1 LKQNQKQMKGDI
13 TLKRT
18 LKFILLAVIALVLA
32 TGPAWASRHFPIH
45 VPTRYGMVKGFHN
58 TDRTVAWTG
67 VPFAK
72 PPVGDLRWKAPQD
85 PERWRGVK
93 DATQPCV
100 PCAQIYTTPEWAK
113 TGVMIGSEDCLS
125 LNIYRPNT
133 HDRKLPVYVYFHG
146 GANHFGMASDYDG
159 SQIAAKSNMVVVIVQ
174 QRLGVMGWFTHP
186 ALRHGESALDDSGNF
201 GTLDNLKAL
210 EWIQDNIQFFGGDR
224 KNVTITGESAGAH
237 NVMNLVISPL
247 ASGRFHKAMSQS
259 GGMNPKTVAQG
270 EAMADQIISLLL
282 AQEGLT
288 LAEFNAWTVEEQES
302 YLRTLD
308 ASELWL
314 PLNDAIATMTF
325 DAFQD
330 GVVVPGSVTATIRS
344 GDYNKV
350 PIILGA
356 NASEMKAFLPLYG
369 PALSAQSGLNIPWL
383 NLIGV
388 LKGYIPSIDYVLPTE
403 FDKKLYQVSG
413 YYGSRNWR
421 AKFVDERARA
431 LAEQQGHVYAYQ
443 LNWGEPGSG
452 PVPFDFIYGALH
464 TLDIPFFFGDDQD
477 QQGYAFT
484 PDYDTAGR
492 QALANAMMKYV
503 SNFAR
508 TGNPNCGP
516 ARRLPHW
523 KQWSN
528 DTDAPKTIL
537 FDANADQ
544 ALLRMSTEEVFIPAE
559 QAKLAYEIS
568 TWNPLQKAYY
578 SWVPWVFQ
586 WQTAE

>member
-1 LKQNQKQMKGDI
+1 MKRQ
-13 TLKRT
+13 LEY
-18 LKFILLAVIALVLA
+18 LLLAVIAVVIMG
-32 TGPAWASRHFPIH
+32 GPAWAGHDFPIK
-45 VPTRYGMVKGFHN
+45 VQTRYGKVKGFHG

-85 PERWRGVK
+85 PERWNGIK
-93 DATQPCV
+93 NTTEPCV

-113 TGVMIGSEDCLS
+113 TGVMVGSEDCLYLS
-125 LNIYRPNT
+125 IYRPDT
-133 HDRKLPVYVYFHG
+133 HDRRLPVYVYFHG
-146 GANHFGMASDYDG
+146 GANHFGSAGDYDG
-159 SQIAAKSNMVVVIVQ
+159 SRLAAKSNLVVVIVQ
-174 QRLGVMGWFTHP
+174 QRLGFLGWFTHP
-186 ALRHGESALDDSGNF
+186 ALRHGESDLDDSGNF
-201 GTLDNLKAL
+201 GTLDNIKAL
-210 EWIQDNIQFFGGDR
+210 EWIQENIQFFGGDR

-247 ASGRFHKAMSQS
+247 ASGLFHKAMSQS

-270 EAMADQIISLLL
+270 EAMANQFLPLIL
-282 AQEGLT
+282 AQEDLT
-288 LAEFNAWTVEEQES
+288 LADFNAWTPEEQEA
-302 YLRTLD
+302 YLRALD

-314 PLNDAIATMTF
+314 PLNDAMGAATF

-356 NASEMKAFLPLYG
+356 NKSEMKAFMPLYG

-388 LKGYIPSIDYVLPTE
+388 LKGYIPSIDYVLPTP
-403 FDKKLYQVSG
+403 FDKQLYQVSG

-431 LAEQQGHVYAYQ
+431 LKEQQENVYAYQ

-464 TLDIPFFFGDDQD
+464 TLDSPFFFGAESD

-484 PDYDTAGR
+484 PESDTAGR
-492 QALANAMMKYV
+492 QALSDAMMKYLA
-503 SNFAR
+503 NFAR

-516 ARRLPHW
+516 ARRLPQW
-523 KQWSN
+523 QKWSN
-528 DTDAPKTIL
+528 ETGAPKAIL
-537 FDANADQ
+537 FDANADR
-544 ALLRMSTEEVFIPAE
+544 ALLSMSSEEVSIPAE
-559 QAKLAYEIS
+559 QAKLYYEIS
-568 TWNPLQKAYY
+568 TWDPAQQAYFG
-578 SWVPWVFQ
+578 WVPWAFQ

>member
-1 LKQNQKQMKGDI
+1 LKEKGEI

-18 LKFILLAVIALVLA
+18 LKYVLLSVIAVVIMD
-32 TGPAWASRHFPIH
+32 GSAWADPHFSTKVQTH
-45 VPTRYGMVKGFHN
+45 YGKVNGFYN

-85 PERWRGVK
+85 PERWKGVK
-93 DATQPCV
+93 DTTQPCV
-100 PCAQIYTTPEWAK
+100 PCAQIYTTEEWAK
-113 TGVMIGSEDCLS
+113 TGVMIGSEDCLY

-133 HDRKLPVYVYFHG
+133 NERKLPVYVYFHG

-174 QRLGVMGWFTHP
+174 QRLGALGWFTHP

-210 EWIQDNIQFFGGDR
+210 EWIQENIQFFGGDW

-247 ASGRFHKAMSQS
+247 ATDLFHKAMSQS
-259 GGMNPKTVAQG
+259 GGMKPKTVEQG
-270 EAMADQIISLLL
+270 EAMANQILSLVL

-288 LAEFNAWTVEEQES
+288 LAEFNAWTAEEQES
-302 YLRTLD
+302 YLRALD
-308 ASELWL
+308 AGELWL
-314 PLNDAIATMTF
+314 PLNSAIGTMTF

-344 GDYNKV
+344 GNYNKV

-431 LAEQQGHVYAYQ
+431 LADHQDNVYAYQ

-452 PVPFDFIYGALH
+452 PVPFDFIYGAMH

-477 QQGYAFT
+477 QRGYAFT
-484 PDYDTAGR
+484 PNSDTAGR
-492 QALANAMMKYV
+492 KALADAMMKYLA
-503 SNFAR
+503 NFAR
-508 TGNPNCGP
+508 TGDPNGNDLP
-516 ARRLPHW
+516 AW
-523 KQWSN
+523 ETWSN
-528 DTDAPKTIL
+528 VVQGPKAIL
-537 FDANADQ
+537 FNADANQ
-544 ALLRMSTEEVFIPAE
+544 ALLSMSTEEVLIPAE